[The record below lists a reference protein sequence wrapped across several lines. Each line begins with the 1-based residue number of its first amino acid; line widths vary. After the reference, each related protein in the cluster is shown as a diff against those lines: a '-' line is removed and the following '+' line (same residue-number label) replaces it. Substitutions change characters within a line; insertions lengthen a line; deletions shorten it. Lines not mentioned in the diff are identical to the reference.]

1 MPIEL
6 APNVFWVGAID
17 WDIREFHGYVTER
30 GSTYNAFLILDDKI
44 TLIDTVKKE
53 FVPEMLARVDGD
65 RPPGEDRLY
74 RLQPRGDGPF
84 RRPARSHGPHPA
96 GKALLLRHGQGG
108 PEPAL
113 PERLAL

>member
-17 WDIREFHGYVTER
+17 WDIREFHGYITEK

-44 TLIDTVKKE
+44 TLIDTVKQE
-53 FVPEMLARVDGD
+53 FLPEMLDRVAEIVD
-65 RPPGEDRLY
+65 PGQDFLY

-84 RRPARSHGPHPA
+84 RRPAPGHGPDQT
-96 GKALLLRHGQGG
+96 GKALLHCHGQGRL
-108 PEPAL
+108 EPPL
-113 PERLAL
+113 SSRLAL